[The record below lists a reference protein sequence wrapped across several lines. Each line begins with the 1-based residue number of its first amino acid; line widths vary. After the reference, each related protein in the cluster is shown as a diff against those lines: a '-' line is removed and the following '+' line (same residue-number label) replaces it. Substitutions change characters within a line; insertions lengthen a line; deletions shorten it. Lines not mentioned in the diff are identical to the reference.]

1 MHVPMVDQVT
11 FRLKKIERFD
21 WEQLTE
27 SQKNVFFDS
36 IINFPLTDSEPNRFG
51 FVKCQKMRDEG
62 IFGYFTCESYG
73 PRHRY
78 DSKKVEERYVDKPF
92 EDLFVIVLA
101 KLGLCLIQNKKFPR
115 LDLTMSKVYDKLDKA
130 FELVFK
136 ESNAIYYGM
145 DDLIAYV
152 PKEKFIEIFD
162 TCNIVSLKVGN
173 LKGKS
178 VPISFKIF
186 NPHVEKNEIVRGMLD
201 NSFKTVDNVRLE
213 GTDAGGLQESKYHK
227 AFLETGEPESLEF
240 FDERSSNKKILSKQI
255 GPTLKLDIDPESPK
269 AQDIENEIDKH
280 FSYSDLEFTSSQRKT
295 IQTKFTSWDYDGR

>member
-1 MHVPMVDQVT
+1 MSMVDQVT
-11 FRLKKIERFD
+11 FRLKKIEKFD

-27 SQKNVFFDS
+27 SQKKVFFGS
-36 IINFPLTDSEPNRFG
+36 IINFPLTGSEPNRFG
-51 FVKCQKMRDEG
+51 FVKCQEMRDEG

-78 DSKKVEERYVDKPF
+78 NSKKVEEHYVDKPF

-101 KLGLCLIQNKKFPR
+101 RLGLCLIQNKKFPG

-130 FELVFK
+130 FEVVFK
-136 ESNAIYYGM
+136 ECDITYYGM

-152 PKEKFIEIFD
+152 PKQKFIEIFD
-162 TCNIVSLKVGN
+162 TCNVVSLKVGN
-173 LKGKS
+173 LKGKA

-201 NSFKTVDNVRLE
+201 NSFKTVNTVKLE

-240 FDERSSNKKILSKQI
+240 FDEKSNNKKILSKQI
-255 GPTLKLDIDPESPK
+255 GPTLKLDIDAESPK
-269 AQDIENEIDKH
+269 VPDIEKEIDRH
-280 FSYSDLEFTSSQRKT
+280 FSYSDLDFTNSKRKT
-295 IQTKFTSWDYDGR
+295 VQTKVTTWDYDGR

>member
-1 MHVPMVDQVT
+1 MVDLVT

-27 SQKNVFFDS
+27 SQKKVFFNS
-36 IINFPLTDSEPNRFG
+36 IINFPLTGSEPNRFG
-51 FVKCQKMRDEG
+51 FVKCQEMRDEG

-78 DSKKVEERYVDKPF
+78 NSKKVEEHYIDKPF

-101 KLGLCLIQNKKFPR
+101 RLGLCLIQNKKFPG
-115 LDLTMSKVYDKLDKA
+115 LDLTMSKVYEKLDNA
-130 FELVFK
+130 FEVVFK
-136 ESNAIYYGM
+136 ECSIAYYGM

-152 PKEKFIEIFD
+152 PKQKFIEIFD
-162 TCNIVSLKVGN
+162 TCNVVSLKVSQ

-178 VPISFKIF
+178 VPVSFKIF

-201 NSFKTVDNVRLE
+201 NSFKTVNTVELE

-227 AFLETGEPESLEF
+227 AFLETGEPEFIEF
-240 FDERSSNKKILSKQI
+240 FDEKSTNKKILSKQI
-255 GPTLKLDIDPESPK
+255 GPTLKLDIDAESPK
-269 AQDIENEIDKH
+269 ALDIEKEIDRH
-280 FSYSDLEFTSSQRKT
+280 FSYSDLNFTNSKRKSV
-295 IQTKFTSWDYDGR
+295 QTKFTVWDHDGR